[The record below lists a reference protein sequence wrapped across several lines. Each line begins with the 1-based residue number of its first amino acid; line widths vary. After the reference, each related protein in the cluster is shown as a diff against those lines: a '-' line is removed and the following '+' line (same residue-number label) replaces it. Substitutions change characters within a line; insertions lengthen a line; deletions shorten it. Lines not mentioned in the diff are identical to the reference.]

1 METKRISLFPLPSSV
16 YYPKTVLPLP
26 IFEPRYRAMIAHSI
40 DTGQWIGLVL
50 LEPGYE
56 QEYFGGPAVKTVGCA
71 GNLEKW
77 DRLDDGKYNIIL
89 RGQSRFRIVR
99 EVGDRP
105 FREAEV
111 ELLPSVNDRPFAEND
126 PEITRLMNTY
136 QQCIKLLPDNNPQN
150 VELELSES
158 DSLGEVVDLLAY
170 LSELPLNQQQ
180 QLVEEPDVLKRHQT
194 VMSHLQLKIAIVQKS
209 KTLAKSGHDV
219 RMN

>member
-16 YYPKTVLPLP
+16 FYPKTVLTLH
-26 IFEPRYRAMIAHSI
+26 IFEPRYREMVAHSI
-40 DTGQWIGLVL
+40 ETGQWIGMVL

-56 QEYFGGPAVKTVGCA
+56 EEYFDGPEIKTIGCT

-77 DRLDDGKYNIIL
+77 DRLDDGKYNIVL
-89 RGQSRFRIVR
+89 RGQSRFRIIR
-99 EVGDRP
+99 EVGDRL

-111 ELLPSVNDRPFAEND
+111 ELLPAINDRPYAEND
-126 PEITRLMNTY
+126 PEIVRLMKSYGQFTE
-136 QQCIKLLPDNNPQN
+136 LLPDKNPRI

-158 DSLGEVVDLLAY
+158 DTLGEVVDLLAY
-170 LSELPLNQQQ
+170 LLELPLHQQQ

-194 VMSHLQLKIAIVQKS
+194 VMSHLQLNIAIIQQS
-209 KTLAKSGHDV
+209 KTLAKTGHDV